1 MRSILL
7 LLLFIETINCFNIIP
22 NLSRRNLCLSIASLY
37 YNKIIVTP
45 SKFIFPDYGISSKL
59 VIERLMKNLDKKDGI
74 KYLRDEISENNP
86 MKNYTS
92 KESLNII
99 MNSKYAILFG
109 DFKEYSVEES
119 IKKNNNKE
127 FVDIIITSRF
137 RDYMKYG
144 YEYTDLYK
152 IPGTLNDYAI
162 FIRFELVLE
171 NNKWKIETCYL
182 IQ

>member
-1 MRSILL
+1 MRSVLL

-22 NLSRRNLCLSIASLY
+22 NILRRNLCLSIASLY

-59 VIERLMKNLDKKDGI
+59 IIERLMKNLDKKDGI
-74 KYLRDEISENNP
+74 KYFSDEISENNA
-86 MKNYTS
+86 MKNYTN

-109 DFKEYSVEES
+109 DFKEYSIEEP
-119 IKKNNNKE
+119 IKNNNKE
-127 FVDIIITSRF
+127 FVDTIITSNF
-137 RDYMKYG
+137 RDFMKYG

-171 NNKWKIETCYL
+171 NNKWKIESCYL
-182 IQ
+182 IR

>member
-22 NLSRRNLCLSIASLY
+22 NLSRRNLCLSIASLCY
-37 YNKIIVTP
+37 KVTP

-59 VIERLMKNLDKKDGI
+59 VIERLMENLDKKDGI

-92 KESLNII
+92 EESLNII

-109 DFKEYSVEES
+109 DFKEYSIEEP

-127 FVDIIITSRF
+127 FVDIIITSSF
-137 RDYMKYG
+137 RDFIKYG

-152 IPGTLNDYAI
+152 IPGTFSEYVI

-171 NNKWKIETCYL
+171 NYKWKIETCYL
-182 IQ
+182 IR